1 MEFTIENVETT
12 PQNSRE
18 ANQQVVPPSP
28 SGGDVS
34 TSLVDLGS
42 STVHDGPRDN
52 SLFDHSSNLGIS
64 LPSGDTR
71 QAFNQG
77 FMEPQFPEEDR
88 MVRPSENTR
97 TVEA

>member
-1 MEFTIENVETT
+1 MEFTVENAEIT
-12 PQNSRE
+12 PQNARE
-18 ANQQVVPPSP
+18 EPSQAGAEP
-28 SGGDVS
+28 AGGDIS
-34 TSLVDLGS
+34 TSLVHLGA
-42 STVHDGPRDN
+42 STMNDAPRDN
-52 SLFDHSSNLGIS
+52 SLFDNS
-64 LPSGDTR
+64 LSHTLPTNDTR

>member
-1 MEFTIENVETT
+1 MENAEIT
-12 PQNSRE
+12 PPNARE
-18 ANQQVVPPSP
+18 QPSQVGVGP
-28 SGGDVS
+28 SGGDIS
-34 TSLVDLGS
+34 TSLVDLGA
-42 STVHDGPRDN
+42 STMNDAPRDN
-52 SLFDHSSNLGIS
+52 SLFDNSLNHS
-64 LPSGDTR
+64 LPTNDTR